1 MANVLIT
8 GGVGFL
14 GSRLARELLTVGSL
28 YVAGA
33 PVPAPLRQ
41 VRRRRRLHGS
51 LKTSGAQPMP
61 GIRRNVMGRL

>member
-28 YVAGA
+28 EVAG
-33 PVPAPLRQ
+33 
-41 VRRRRRLHGS
+41 
-51 LKTSGAQPMP
+51 SGARRP
-61 GIRRNVMGRL
+61 GGPARPGPGPGLRLRHQDAHRWGPAVMRR